1 MFAVKGLKAV
11 THTPRLTNLRGNLG
25 EFFASGVLELGH
37 KLGPLLW
44 QLPSNLPFEFDEI
57 ERFVTLLP
65 KTVDEASALAGTS
78 AASEAKTNRR
88 LRHAIEVRHPN
99 FLNTAFLE
107 LLAAHRVAVVF
118 TNSPGVPGFRELTSD
133 FVYLRLSSGDDHY
146 ADGYDYSSLARW
158 AQQLIQRRDG
168 DPPRDVFAYFKNP
181 AGVLT
186 HTPHNATRLIAQLEN
201 WSATN

>member
-1 MFAVKGLKAV
+1 
-11 THTPRLTNLRGNLG
+11 LTNLRGNLA

-44 QLPSNLPFEFDEI
+44 QLSSNLPFEFDEI
-57 ERFVTLLP
+57 ERLVTLLP

-78 AASEAKTNRR
+78 AASEAKANRR
-88 LRHAIEVRHPN
+88 LRHAIEVRHPS

-118 TNSPGVPGFRELTSD
+118 TNSPGAPGFRELTSD

-146 ADGYDYSSLARW
+146 ADGYDDPSLARW
-158 AQQLIQRRDG
+158 ARQLTQWRDG
-168 DPPRDVFAYFKNP
+168 DAPRDVFAHFKNP

-186 HTPHNATRLIAQLEN
+186 HTPHNSTRLIAQLQN